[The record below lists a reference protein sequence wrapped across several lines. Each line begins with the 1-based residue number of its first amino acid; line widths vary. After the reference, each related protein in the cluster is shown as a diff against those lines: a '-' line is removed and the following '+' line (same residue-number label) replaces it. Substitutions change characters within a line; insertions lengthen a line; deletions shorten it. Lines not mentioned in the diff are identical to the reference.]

1 MDTLPV
7 ILLKK
12 IAVELYGESHIR
24 IFRDRENQLCMSWT
38 GERPETLKHLLL
50 DPLVWDVT
58 VNYLRKRAW
67 VDMRTRGDE

>member
-12 IAVELYGESHIR
+12 IAVDLYGESNIR
-24 IFRDRENQLCMSWT
+24 IFRDRENQLCISWT
-38 GERPETLKHLLL
+38 GERPETLKHILL

-58 VNYLRKRAW
+58 VNYLRKQARI
-67 VDMRTRGDE
+67 DIRTRGN

>member
-12 IAVELYGESHIR
+12 IAVDLYGESNIR

-58 VNYLRKRAW
+58 VNYLRKRARI
-67 VDMRTRGDE
+67 DIRTRGD